1 MKGSIDLDANEPSN
15 LAGVSEPEKNLATT
29 AAALW
34 AGWHSSRPTEVA
46 PEMRPS
52 DLDEAYAIQD
62 LLAAESGWPVLGWK
76 VGVTDVES
84 QQRGGL
90 TEPISGRVFRS
101 FDSPA
106 HVELTAFPGRGI
118 VEAEVA
124 VQMGTT
130 LLPRPAPY
138 GREEVLA
145 GIAAAAPAFELAVTR
160 FDQPQAMGML
170 SVIADNSSGWA
181 MVRGEPVPTAETPL
195 AERVQARL
203 TVDGRVV
210 GDESDV
216 PGYDALHWVV
226 WLANHL
232 SARDLA
238 LEKGAWVCTGK
249 IAPLRRVTGPER
261 FVAQFGQLG
270 TAELNLV

>member
-1 MKGSIDLDANEPSN
+1 MGPSEKS
-15 LAGVSEPEKNLATT
+15 LALVAV
-29 AAALW
+29 LW
-34 AGWHSSRPTEVA
+34 AGWQNSGPTEVR
-46 PEMRPS
+46 PELRPS
-52 DLDEAYAIQD
+52 NLDEAYAIQD
-62 LLAAESGWPVLGWK
+62 LLAVESGWPVIGWK
-76 VGVTDVES
+76 VGVTDIES

-106 HVELTAFPGRGI
+106 HVHSTAFPGRGM

-124 VQMGTT
+124 VQIGTT
-130 LLPRPAPY
+130 LPPRPERY

-160 FDQPQAMGML
+160 FFQPQTTGML

-181 MVRGEPVPTAETPL
+181 MVRGEPVPMAETPL
-195 AERVQARL
+195 PERVRAQL
-203 TVDGRVV
+203 TAGGEVV
-210 GDESDV
+210 SNESDRA
-216 PGYDALHWVV
+216 GYDALHWVV

-232 SARDLA
+232 SARHLA
-238 LEKGAWVCTGK
+238 LEKGMWVCTGK

-261 FVAQFGQLG
+261 IVAQFGELG
-270 TAELNLV
+270 AAELNII